1 MKSFREQ
8 VTNSTVSTRIGGMS
22 EEEEISKHDNRNMG
36 NNGGQR
42 KKKQDGNEDD
52 SQGDKNNDELS
63 TIVSP
68 SQCSTCVSYVCKVCG
83 ENVHRG
89 GGQTSTAGAETC
101 YSCSIYEGNQSVLG
115 SEISSCNSDCSSKAS
130 LVNGWKKSSERN
142 RHNYSSS
149 EDCGSIRS
157 RRSVQ
162 IIRTDSES
170 SLSDPASDDDC
181 TLDALDSPQTGK
193 NLHSPTSS
201 SMISFGCVMLKFSF
215 IFFLFD
221 FSMETKS

>member
-1 MKSFREQ
+1 MILYFILTSNEYYLLTLYICLLFNYFREQ
-8 VTNSTVSTRIGGMS
+8 VTNSTVSTRIGGMT
-22 EEEEISKHDNRNMG
+22 EEEDIGHPDDRKMGTDIAQRRKYNNSNGDDN
-36 NNGGQR
+36 QR
-42 KKKQDGNEDD
+42 
-52 SQGDKNNDELS
+52 DKNNDELS
-63 TIVSP
+63 TIISP

-83 ENVHRG
+83 ESVHRG

-115 SEISSCNSDCSSKAS
+115 SEISSCNSECSSKAS
-130 LVNGWKKSSERN
+130 LVDGWKKSTDRK

-181 TLDALDSPQTGK
+181 TLDALDSPQTGID
-193 NLHSPTSS
+193 LY
-201 SMISFGCVMLKFSF
+201 
-215 IFFLFD
+215 FLPD
-221 FSMETKS
+221 GPNI